1 METFWKPKYLDLQ
14 PCITPNEPAP
24 PKLPVQPPVKSKKG
38 KRRKKIER
46 EIMIS
51 VSHLIRKKIKTE
63 DIILENDSESLVMGS
78 KLTNRSNL
86 FVFGPRAIR
95 KARPLS
101 Q

>member
-1 METFWKPKYLDLQ
+1 MKTFWKPKYLDLQ

-24 PKLPVQPPVKSKKG
+24 PNLPVQPPKKSKKG

-78 KLTNRSNL
+78 KLTGETNRSEKY
-86 FVFGPRAIR
+86 VRRAKDDSRI
-95 KARPLS
+95 PF
-101 Q
+101 